1 MVTMTMMDVEEVLN
15 VENDQ
20 DSTITNK
27 RQIDEEE
34 VCKDKDE
41 RKRMKNI

>member
-1 MVTMTMMDVEEVLN
+1 MVTMTMMDVEEVSN

-20 DSTITNK
+20 DSTNTNK

-34 VCKDKDE
+34 ICKDE
-41 RKRMKNI
+41 RKRMKNM